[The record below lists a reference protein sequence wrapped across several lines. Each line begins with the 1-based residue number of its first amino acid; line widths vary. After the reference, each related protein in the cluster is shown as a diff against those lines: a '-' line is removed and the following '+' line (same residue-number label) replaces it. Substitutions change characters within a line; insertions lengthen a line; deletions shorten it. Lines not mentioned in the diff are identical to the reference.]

1 MQVEEKSVFRR
12 DTTQTQISNEPQLD
26 PLDQLIS
33 NFAEMKLKESDE
45 KDKVFATFYKNSH
58 GFLQRTISKKSASRP
73 NNLLKILNQ
82 LHQIYLNREDNS
94 ELGQMNPSKL
104 LDDLFTNPH
113 HPDRLNQSMHSLNF
127 SNRKRSLSGLQ
138 TPKARVDRSGQKS
151 RQNEGLCAAGLNREL
166 FTITDT
172 ENIVNAPVLEALN
185 EKSTPNKVRRVSC
198 ANSVSRLNTSCNN
211 MNLLGDGVSHS
222 GLKERVGAEVRSK
235 LSLVHRKIQKLG
247 MSSDGPADH
256 KSLFRLGIY
265 KSFPKRMDL
274 IYDVV
279 KIFKKN
285 RDEINKHYDIK
296 PAGRDF
302 RNCLGVL
309 VWWLNAVAILVF
321 FLVD

>member
-1 MQVEEKSVFRR
+1 MFWSNNIDHNTSMQVEEKSVFRR
-12 DTTQTQISNEPQLD
+12 DTTQTEISNEPEMD

-73 NNLLKILNQ
+73 NNLLKILTQ
-82 LHQIYLNREDNS
+82 LHQIYINREGDSALNDMS
-94 ELGQMNPSKL
+94 PSKL
-104 LDDLFTNPH
+104 LDDIFANPN
-113 HPDRLNQSMHSLNF
+113 HPDRLNQSMQSLNF

-138 TPKARVDRSGQKS
+138 TPHARVERSGQKS
-151 RQNEGLCAAGLNREL
+151 GQTEGVCTPGLNREL

-172 ENIVNAPVLEALN
+172 ENLVSKPVLEELRG
-185 EKSTPNKVRRVSC
+185 KKTPNKEGQVSC
-198 ANSVSRLNTSCNN
+198 NNSVSRLNTSCNN
-211 MNLLGDGVSHS
+211 MNLLGDGVNRS
-222 GLKERVGAEVRSK
+222 GLTERVGMEVRSK
-235 LSLVHRKIQKLG
+235 LSLVQRKIQKLG
-247 MSSDGPADH
+247 MSIDGPRDY

-285 RDEINKHYDIK
+285 RDEINKHYNIK
-296 PAGRDF
+296 AQGKE
-302 RNCLGVL
+302 
-309 VWWLNAVAILVF
+309 I
-321 FLVD
+321 